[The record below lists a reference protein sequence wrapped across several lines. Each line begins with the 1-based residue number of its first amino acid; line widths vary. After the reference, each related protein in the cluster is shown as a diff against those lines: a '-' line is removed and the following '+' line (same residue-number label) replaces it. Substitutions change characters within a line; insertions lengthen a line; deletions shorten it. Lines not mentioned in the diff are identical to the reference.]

1 MKHHY
6 AFIAAFRAKLS
17 IASVLPF
24 FLLFSTLFL
33 TESCRLRNRF
43 EYFHDANPGYKTV
56 VPSFSHTISIG
67 DRLEIRIAGLEPQS
81 SLPFSF
87 STGGVQQ
94 PASGDNPANNYLVN
108 SKGEVNIPVLG
119 SIQLAGLPME
129 EAESVI
135 RNKLGDLIKSPVVS
149 VRITNFM
156 VSVLGEVKIPGN
168 YKILNNRITVLDLI
182 AMAGDVTINGDR
194 TSVIVLRREANE
206 IKPNE
211 IDLTS
216 TAIFQ
221 SPVFELRQ
229 NDIVYVKPNKSG
241 LLQPTLFRS
250 AAPLALS
257 LASIGLSILILSIR

>member
-1 MKHHY
+1 MKHHH
-6 AFIAAFRAKLS
+6 AFIAAFRAKLN
-17 IASVLPF
+17 IASVLLFF
-24 FLLFSTLFL
+24 FLFSILFL

-43 EYFHDANPGYKTV
+43 EYFYNSSPGYKTV
-56 VPSFSHTISIG
+56 LPSFSHIISVG
-67 DRLEIRIAGLEPQS
+67 DRLEVRIAGLEPQS

-87 STGGVQQ
+87 STGGVQT
-94 PASGDNPANNYLVN
+94 ASGDNPANNYLVN

-119 SIQLAGLPME
+119 SIKMAGLKME

-135 RNKLGDLIKSPVVS
+135 RNRLVDLIKSPVVS
-149 VRITNFM
+149 VRITNFT

-168 YKILNNRITVLDLI
+168 YKILNNRITVLDLV
-182 AMAGDVTINGDR
+182 AMAGDVTVNGDR
-194 TSVIVLRREANE
+194 TSVIVWRREANE

-221 SPVFELRQ
+221 SPVFELQQ

-241 LLQPTLFRS
+241 LLQPTLFRT

-257 LASIGLSILILSIR
+257 LASISLSILILFIR

>member
-1 MKHHY
+1 MKHHH
-6 AFIAAFRAKLS
+6 AFIAAFRSKLN

-24 FLLFSTLFL
+24 FFLFSILFL

-43 EYFHDANPGYKTV
+43 EYFHDASPGYKTA
-56 VPSFSHTISIG
+56 VPSFSYTISVG

-87 STGGVQQ
+87 SSGGA
-94 PASGDNPANNYLVN
+94 PNGSSDNPANNYLVN
-108 SKGEVNIPVLG
+108 SKGEVSIPVLG
-119 SIQLAGLPME
+119 SIQLAGLQME
-129 EAESVI
+129 EAESII
-135 RNKLGDLIKSPVVS
+135 RNKLVDLIKSPVVS

-156 VSVLGEVKIPGN
+156 VSVLGEVKTPGN
-168 YKILNNRITVLDLI
+168 YKILNNRITVLDLV
-182 AMAGDVTINGDR
+182 AMAGDVTVNGDR
-194 TSVIVLRREANE
+194 TSVIVWRREANE

-257 LASIGLSILILSIR
+257 FASIGLSIFILLIR